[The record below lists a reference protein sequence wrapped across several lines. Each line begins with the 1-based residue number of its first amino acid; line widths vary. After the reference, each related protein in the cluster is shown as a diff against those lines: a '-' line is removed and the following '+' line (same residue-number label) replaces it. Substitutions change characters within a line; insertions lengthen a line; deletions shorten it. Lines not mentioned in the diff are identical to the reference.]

1 MGQVTP
7 WSSVRLAHCYQDV
20 LAWDPFS
27 KVVAG
32 SGGHGTPE
40 IAWLAAKTAKIA
52 LSKVLGDAAQLGLMT
67 LKQAESAGH
76 MILHDNAARLYGLE
90 EKYTK
95 ENG

>member
-1 MGQVTP
+1 MGQITP
-7 WSSVRLAHCYQDV
+7 WSSLRLAQCYQDV
-20 LAWDPFS
+20 LAWAPLS
-27 KVVAG
+27 KVVVG

-67 LKQAESAGH
+67 IQQAENAGH

-90 EKYTK
+90 EKYIK